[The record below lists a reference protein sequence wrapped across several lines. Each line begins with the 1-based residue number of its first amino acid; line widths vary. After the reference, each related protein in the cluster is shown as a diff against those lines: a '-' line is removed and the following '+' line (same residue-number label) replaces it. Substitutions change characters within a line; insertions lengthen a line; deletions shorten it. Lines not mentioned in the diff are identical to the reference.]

1 MLVLHGTSGES
12 KLCRLTKLSFGID
25 MLLRTFAGCF
35 VYVQSLTMRNY

>member
-12 KLCRLTKLSFGID
+12 KLSFGID